1 MKRKTKKL
9 AKKVESS
16 CKIPL
21 YAAGG
26 MLLVTWLLPLFLL
39 VPGGGTG
46 EAAELVLLESA
57 APVEKEPENAKE
69 SISSEAQSEPAPE
82 SKPEESAVSGEA
94 TLDSTLT
101 LTAQLNG
108 ENQEMTMEE
117 YLWGVIAAEMPAAF
131 EQAALDAQAVAART
145 YTLYRMA
152 HPSGNH
158 PDADICGDST
168 CCQAWISREDRLELW
183 SAKDRQANAE
193 KITKAISDTD
203 GIYLSYEG
211 EPILAA
217 FHAASAGSTKSAL
230 EVWGKDYPYLQEVD
244 SPEDDS
250 LVPNYYSTVKVD
262 KADFAEVFSGVY
274 PEADLS
280 AENCEDWF
288 GEETYDEAGLP
299 VSIQI
304 GGVEVDTGQVRTL
317 FELRSA
323 SFTVECQGDTIT
335 FYVTGYGHGVG
346 MSQYGANAL
355 AKEGKSW
362 EEILA
367 WYYAGAEEKLIGND
381 KQRT

>member
-1 MKRKTKKL
+1 MGT
-9 AKKVESS
+9 S
-16 CKIPL
+16 CKIL
-21 YAAGG
+21 FYAAAG
-26 MLLVTWLLPLFLL
+26 MMLVTWLLPLFLL
-39 VPGGGTG
+39 VPGGS
-46 EAAELVLLESA
+46 AELTTEPVLLESA
-57 APVEKEPENAKE
+57 VPEETE
-69 SISSEAQSEPAPE
+69 SQSEADSEVPAEAEELEDSSE
-82 SKPEESAVSGEA
+82 G

-101 LTAQLNG
+101 LTVQLNG

-117 YLWGVIAAEMPAAF
+117 YLWGVVAAEMPAAF

-145 YTLYRMA
+145 YTMYRMA

-168 CCQAWISREDRLELW
+168 CCQAWISREDRLALW
-183 SAKDRQANAE
+183 SEKDQVSNAE
-193 KITKAISDTD
+193 KITKAIRDTD
-203 GIYLSYEG
+203 GTYLSYEG

-230 EVWGKDYPYLQEVD
+230 EVWGKDYPYLQEVE

-250 LVPNYYSTVKVD
+250 LVPNYYSTVEVD
-262 KADFAEVFSGVY
+262 KAEFAEIFSGAY

-280 AENCEDWF
+280 AEDCGDWF

-304 GGVEVDTGQVRTL
+304 GGVEVDTGKVRTL

-335 FYVTGYGHGVG
+335 FYVIGYGHGVG

-362 EEILA
+362 KEILA
-367 WYYAGAEEKLIGND
+367 WYYAGAEEKLIGDD
-381 KQRT
+381 K